1 MTSPTGQADRLGIC
15 NALGLFILILAAAA
29 VVIVCVD
36 AAHRSDTLN
45 DQGAQLVRIFGFTRL
60 SLVPSGRTLRMPH
73 LCNSAVDWRYD
84 PQLAGIQPDP
94 ADLILKDP
102 D

>member
-1 MTSPTGQADRLGIC
+1 MTSPSGQADRLGIC
-15 NALGLFILILAAAA
+15 NAFGLFILILTAAA
-29 VVIVCVD
+29 VVIVCAD
-36 AAHRSDTLN
+36 ATHRSDTPN

-60 SLVPSGRTLRMPH
+60 SLVPSGRTLRMPDLSH
-73 LCNSAVDWRYD
+73 SAVDWRYD